1 MVIHSQL
8 AAISEI
14 KAASNT
20 SEECEILSRFKR
32 SFLAKRAGALSVLR
46 NLDLRRAVYRSLDAC
61 ALRLHDHRG
70 ETAEGLRASE
80 APHRSLCR
88 LPLGCRSHPS
98 CFW

>member
-14 KAASNT
+14 KAARNT

-46 NLDLRRAVYRSLDAC
+46 NLDLRRAVYRRWMHAHCDFTIIVGKQPKASARRKHRIGPC
-61 ALRLHDHRG
+61 AGYR
-70 ETAEGLRASE
+70 
-80 APHRSLCR
+80 
-88 LPLGCRSHPS
+88 
-98 CFW
+98 